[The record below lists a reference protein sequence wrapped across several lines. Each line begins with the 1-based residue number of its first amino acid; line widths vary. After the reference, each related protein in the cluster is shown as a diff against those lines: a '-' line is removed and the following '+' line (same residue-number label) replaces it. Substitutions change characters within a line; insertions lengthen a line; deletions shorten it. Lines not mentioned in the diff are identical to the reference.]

1 VDKDYLI
8 RLIHEYNPRILG
20 ATVTLPVTRRDLYAE
35 IEPWMEKKQAIAI
48 VGLRRTGK
56 TTLMRQLMAGQ
67 SGTPLFFSF
76 DEEEVQKK
84 EVLVFVLDYA
94 IVTLHATSLFLDEIQ
109 YVEDWEG
116 ILKRYYDQKAI
127 KFFVSGSES
136 LEISRAKAAL
146 AGRLVTFRL
155 LPLSFR
161 EYLRLKNGGPVAG
174 PAVMHD
180 SSSMEELYRQC
191 ITQKE
196 FFEHELVEYLYKGA
210 FPELVQEEDSTIIQK
225 YIHDLVVR
233 KIIYRDIPAMFDIR
247 RPDLL
252 FELFRYAC
260 STSSQLFDV
269 QNLARH
275 FGVHGETVANYLWYL
290 RSAFLVSVAESY
302 SKSPAKR
309 ARKNKKLYVT
319 HPAIA
324 CAVLGYSR
332 HHIIEQVQGQFAETL
347 FAGRYFWRDRHKHE
361 VDVVLESPEGLVP
374 MEIKYQGRIGPS
386 DTKNL
391 QLFMEEFGVRTG
403 ILITKDRFDK
413 KTIEDREI
421 LYIPAW
427 LALLAQDTRAPGP
440 VRSDGV

>member
-1 VDKDYLI
+1 MDKDYLI
-8 RLIHEYNPRILG
+8 RLIQEYNPQIRG
-20 ATVTLPVTRRDLYAE
+20 APVTVPVTRRDLYAE
-35 IEPWMEKKQAIAI
+35 IEPWLARKQAIAI
-48 VGLRRTGK
+48 AGLRRIGK

-67 SGTPLFFSF
+67 PGTSVFFSF

-109 YVEDWEG
+109 YVDDWEG

-146 AGRLVTFRL
+146 AGRLITFRL
-155 LPLSFR
+155 HPLSFR
-161 EYLRLKNGGPVAG
+161 EYLRLKNPGFTAG
-174 PAVMHD
+174 SAMINDFP
-180 SSSMEELYRQC
+180 SMEQLYHRSV
-191 ITQKE
+191 TQKE
-196 FFEHELVEYLYKGA
+196 FFEHEVIEYLYKGA
-210 FPELVQEEDSTIIQK
+210 FPELVHEEDSTIIRK

-260 STSSQLFDV
+260 STSSQMFDV

-275 FGVHGETVANYLWYL
+275 FSVHSETVANYLWYL

-309 ARKNKKLYVT
+309 ARRNKKLYVT

-332 HHIIEQVQGQFAETL
+332 QNIIEQVQGQFAETL
-347 FAGRYFWRDRHKHE
+347 FAGRYFWRDPKKHE
-361 VDVVLESPEGLVP
+361 VDVVLERPEGLVP
-374 MEIKYQGRIGPS
+374 MEIKYQNRIVPS
-386 DTKNL
+386 DSKNL
-391 QLFMEEFGVRTG
+391 LLFMEEFDVRTG
-403 ILITKDRFDK
+403 ILITKDQFDK
-413 KTIEDREI
+413 KTVDGREI
-421 LYIPAW
+421 LYLPAW
-427 LALLAQDTRAPGP
+427 LALLVQDTRVPGP
-440 VRSDGV
+440 VQE